1 MIKNIILKPKGEFSL
16 KKLAGFTK
24 DKIIG
29 KKNIIIKNISS
40 IQNASSGSI
49 TFIDNK
55 KYIEKL
61 NSTKASACI
70 ISENVYSKYTS
81 NGGMTF
87 LVSNNPYLSY
97 AKILNIFYPDLK
109 SIHKEKNIQFVLS
122 KSSQVSKNVDLKNNV
137 NIGDETIIN
146 SFSSIGPNVFIGPN
160 CIIKGNV
167 KINANCSVV
176 KNVTIDEDTLIHHG
190 SVLGSDGFGFAPSKD
205 GYTKIEQLGGLKIGK
220 KVEIG
225 ANCTLDRGAL
235 DDTVIGDGVIFDNQI
250 HIAHNVVIGK
260 NSAIAASC
268 AIAGSSVIGEN
279 FQMGGLS
286 GVLGHLK
293 ICDNVK
299 VGAHTL
305 ITKNI
310 DEPGEYIG
318 IMPAQEHKAWAKSS
332 VYIKNKGK

>member
-1 MIKNIILKPKGEFSL
+1 MSKPKSFNLADLEKILDATLVGDPDRVVDNIATISNSNDTSISFITNNKYKQYLSDSKAAAVIVSNEFDITLDGNYL
-16 KKLAGFTK
+16 KCDDPYLAYAKLTHLFKSDDYDFPYIHPSAV
-24 DKIIG
+24 
-29 KKNIIIKNISS
+29 ISEDS
-40 IQNASSGSI
+40 E
-49 TFIDNK
+49 ID
-55 KYIEKL
+55 
-61 NSTKASACI
+61 
-70 ISENVYSKYTS
+70 ENVY
-81 NGGMTF
+81 
-87 LVSNNPYLSY
+87 
-97 AKILNIFYPDLK
+97 
-109 SIHKEKNIQFVLS
+109 
-122 KSSQVSKNVDLKNNV
+122 
-137 NIGDETIIN
+137 
-146 SFSSIGPNVFIGPN
+146 IGPNVFIGPN

>member
-1 MIKNIILKPKGEFSL
+1 MSKPKSFN
-16 KKLAGFTK
+16 LA
-24 DKIIG
+24 DLEKILDATLVG
-29 KKNIIIKNISS
+29 DPDRVVDNIATISNSNDTS
-40 IQNASSGSI
+40 ISFI
-49 TFIDNK
+49 TNNK
-55 KYIEKL
+55 YKQYL
-61 NSTKASACI
+61 SDSKAAAVI
-70 ISENVYSKYTS
+70 ISNEFDITLDGNYLKCDDPYLAYAKLTHLFKSDDCDFPYIHPSAFISEDSEIDENVY
-81 NGGMTF
+81 
-87 LVSNNPYLSY
+87 
-97 AKILNIFYPDLK
+97 
-109 SIHKEKNIQFVLS
+109 
-122 KSSQVSKNVDLKNNV
+122 
-137 NIGDETIIN
+137 
-146 SFSSIGPNVFIGPN
+146 IGPNVFIGPN
-160 CIIKGNV
+160 CIIKRNV
-167 KINANCSVV
+167 KINANCSIV